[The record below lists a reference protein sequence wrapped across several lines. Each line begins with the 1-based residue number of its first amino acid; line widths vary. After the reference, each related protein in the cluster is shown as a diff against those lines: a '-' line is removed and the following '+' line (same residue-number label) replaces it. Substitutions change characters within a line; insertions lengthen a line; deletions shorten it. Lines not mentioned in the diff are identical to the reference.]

1 MLELT
6 FLLLP
11 LFLILVFW
19 ISTMNSRDAARKCV
33 RLFCDNHGI
42 QLLDQTVALQ
52 HLRFTRKASGNLGFV
67 RIFRFDYSDNGFER
81 QDGMIWMRGDQP
93 VRISLRS
100 GDRQILEDL
109 SRDAF

>member
-1 MLELT
+1 MIELT

-11 LFLILVFW
+11 LFLLLAFW
-19 ISTMNSRDAARKCV
+19 ISTMNSRDEARKRV
-33 RLFCDNHGI
+33 RQFCSNHGI
-42 QLLDQTVALQ
+42 QLLDQTGALR
-52 HLRFTRKASGNLGFV
+52 HLHFTRKTNGSLGFV

-100 GDRQILEDL
+100 GDRQILEEL
-109 SRDAF
+109 TPEN